1 MEIPKDIAHK
11 NSLIKLLLVALMLLG
26 MGALLAFRTNS
37 ESSDV
42 PTAFVEDGRIV
53 EKIPIFGHLKAET
66 ERSIIPK
73 ISGAVVNKHFRP
85 GDLVEPDSII
95 LTLSNIN
102 VDQEFVEATML
113 LMSAEANIKELES
126 ELLSQQRKLR
136 NQISMTESKLALAN
150 VELEAKEK
158 LFKEN
163 IISQLD
169 LKKAQ
174 LVAKQA
180 LLESQLAK
188 EEAHDFTQLR
198 LAKLA
203 VVNARRE
210 QADARLEVA
219 KTNKENLLIKAGM
232 SGVIQN
238 LDSHIKVG
246 EWLDSGKSLGSV
258 AQSDAL
264 YAEVKVMASYAS
276 LLQKGQQVTLN
287 IKGEFAQGKI
297 THIEP
302 NVVDNQIQVYV
313 KPLQLPNTAR
323 LNIEVS
329 GNIVLVDKPAL
340 VVSRPDYVEAGQA
353 IQGLWVIDEHG
364 ELVKREAHL
373 GLITKE
379 QIEILSGLLPGE
391 RVALTVSGETHG

>member
-1 MEIPKDIAHK
+1 MEIPQDRIHK
-11 NSLIKLLLVALMLLG
+11 NSNIKLFISTLMVLGVVMLFLLP
-26 MGALLAFRTNS
+26 NHS
-37 ESSDV
+37 ESNHLPS
-42 PTAFVEDGRIV
+42 AFVEDGRIA

-73 ISGAVVNKHFRP
+73 ISGTVVNKHFRP
-85 GDLVEPDSII
+85 GDIVEPDSVI

-102 VDQEFVEATML
+102 VDQEFVEANML

-136 NQISMTESKLALAN
+136 NQISMTESQLALAN

-158 LFKEN
+158 LFKDK

-180 LLESQLAK
+180 KLEAQLAK
-188 EEAHDFTQLR
+188 EEAQDFEQLR

-203 VVNARRE
+203 VANARRE
-210 QADARLEVA
+210 QANARLDVA
-219 KTNKENLLIKAGM
+219 RTNKENLLISAGM
-232 SGVIQN
+232 KGVIQN

-264 YAEVKVMASYAS
+264 YAEVKVIASYAS
-276 LLQKGQQVTLN
+276 SLEKGQQVILN
-287 IKGEFAQGKI
+287 IKGEFAEGEV

-313 KPLQLPNTAR
+313 KPRELPNTAR

-329 GNIVLVDKPAL
+329 GNIILVDKHAV
-340 VVSRPDYVEAGQA
+340 VVSRPDYVESGQA
-353 IQGLWVIDEHG
+353 IQGLWVFDEHG

-373 GLITKE
+373 GLITKD
-379 QIEILSGLLPGE
+379 QIEIISGLMPGE
-391 RVALTVSGETHG
+391 RVALTLSGESHG